1 MREAWRR
8 GGAGRLA
15 AAGEYWSGGEK
26 RQAES
31 RLADGKKH
39 ATQLCAWD

>member
-1 MREAWRR
+1 MAA
-8 GGAGRLA
+8 GGGKGALA
-15 AAGEYWSGGEK
+15 AAGECRSGGEK